1 MQLKGRLLGAAGQGA
16 LAGWAAGV
24 VVGGWWVY
32 LGEDFSH
39 SLVRLALLRLAGCSL
54 AGALLGTAL
63 SILLCLVLGYLR
75 GKSIRLFLLG
85 VGLLAVLHILMVT
98 LAAFPLRAT
107 LLPWHP
113 FSPLP
118 LTALVLAWVVLLAG
132 WLLTCRVLEWLAEPA
147 GRRWGR
153 RWPRVTGWGLTLLS
167 LLVIA
172 VVPRLPLVAGA
183 SGRPIILV
191 SLDTMR
197 GDRLGAAGY
206 PKPVTPHL
214 DSLASEGVMFEQAT
228 STAPWTLPSHA
239 SIFTS
244 LLPFNHGST
253 RETRPL
259 RPSLSTLAER
269 LRNAGYRTAA
279 FTGGA
284 YVSSGFGF
292 GQGFEI
298 YEDHDEGKELGGRKI
313 AAAAL
318 AWVRSVQDQPFFV
331 FVHTYEIHFP
341 YTHTKFVDESFISQ
355 GLKPMD
361 VEELAAVY
369 SGKKVLPPEYRR
381 FESELYDGGVA
392 SADTVMG
399 GMLEQM
405 DKEGILDRAILV
417 VLSDH
422 GDDLWD
428 HDDFWSPG
436 HGHSVYQELLHVPLI
451 IRAPGLVAA
460 GGRIRTPVSLLDVLP
475 TLLAFE
481 GIPGEPEDQGRSL
494 APYLSRGSEPAS
506 VPMNA
511 EATEYGPDRFAR
523 RDGNLKVIITPKPE
537 DVRAGVTVH
546 LRPLEVFDLLSDPGE
561 KHDLSAAPPP
571 EASATIEELWK
582 RIERVWRRGSGADHN
597 GPIPKE
603 LQERLRS
610 LGYVR

>member
-1 MQLKGRLLGAAGQGA
+1 
-16 LAGWAAGV
+16 
-24 VVGGWWVY
+24 
-32 LGEDFSH
+32 
-39 SLVRLALLRLAGCSL
+39 
-54 AGALLGTAL
+54 
-63 SILLCLVLGYLR
+63 
-75 GKSIRLFLLG
+75 
-85 VGLLAVLHILMVT
+85 
-98 LAAFPLRAT
+98 
-107 LLPWHP
+107 
-113 FSPLP
+113 
-118 LTALVLAWVVLLAG
+118 
-132 WLLTCRVLEWLAEPA
+132 
-147 GRRWGR
+147 
-153 RWPRVTGWGLTLLS
+153 
-167 LLVIA
+167 
-172 VVPRLPLVAGA
+172 VPRLPLVAGA

-214 DSLASEGVMFEQAT
+214 DSLAREGVMFEQAT

-298 YEDHDEGKELGGRKI
+298 YEDHDEGKEQGGRKI

-361 VEELAAVY
+361 VEELAAVH

-561 KHDLSAAPPP
+561 KHDLSAAPPQ

-603 LQERLRS
+603 LQEQLRS